1 MAGECHNW
9 AMDNNLLE
17 YARMAVPRYTSY
29 PTAVQ
34 FNDGVGPGDYLGWLG
49 EITPEKP
56 ISLYIHIPFCQSLCW
71 YCGCNTTV
79 PNGYDRVARYLL
91 ALKTEIEV
99 VAEKING
106 EVTVSHLH
114 FGGGTP
120 SYLEPEHF
128 EQLCALLKNSF
139 NFLENAELA
148 VEADPRT
155 LSPEIIAAFSN
166 SGISRV
172 SLGVQDFNPK
182 VQALINRIQSQ
193 DMVAR
198 CVTQLRVKNITG
210 INFDL
215 MYGLPG
221 QSVETVKQTAVTAA
235 GMRPDR
241 IAVFGYA
248 HVPWFK
254 KHQRVIRTELL
265 PDIEQRME
273 QADVIAQTL
282 QENGYIRIGFDH
294 FALPEDPLS
303 IAQADGSLRR
313 NFQGYT
319 TDIAET
325 LVGFG
330 ASSISTM
337 PQGYCQNSP
346 DLGQYTARLENRELA
361 IVRGLALCD
370 DDILRRD
377 VINTLMCHFSV
388 DVEQVCLSH
397 NKAPDALDD
406 CFPALKTLERDGLIQ
421 LDRRQITATPK
432 GRRFIRNISA
442 CFDQYLQQDT
452 EKHSLAV

>member
-1 MAGECHNW
+1 MEDC
-9 AMDNNLLE
+9 LLE

-34 FNDGVGPGDYLGWLG
+34 FHGSVGSDDYRSWLG

-56 ISLYIHIPFCQSLCW
+56 ISLYVHIPFCQSLCW

-79 PNGYDRVARYLL
+79 PNSYERVTKYLL
-91 ALKTEIEV
+91 ALKTEIEL
-99 VAEKING
+99 VAKSVNDR
-106 EVTVSHLH
+106 VTVSHLH

-128 EQLCALLKNSF
+128 EQLCALLKNNF
-139 NFLENAELA
+139 NFLADAELA

-166 SGISRV
+166 CGISRV

-198 CVTQLRVKNITG
+198 CVTQLRVKNITA

-221 QSVETVKQTAVTAA
+221 QSVETVKQSAVTAA
-235 GMRPDR
+235 RMKPDR

-254 KHQRVIRTELL
+254 KHQRVIRTDLL

-273 QADVIAQTL
+273 QADIIARTL

-294 FALPEDPLS
+294 FAQPEDPLS
-303 IAQADGSLRR
+303 IAQTHGQLRR

-325 LVGFG
+325 LIGFG

-346 DLGQYTARLENRELA
+346 HLGQYISQLEKGEFST
-361 IVRGLALCD
+361 IRGLALSD
-370 DDILRRD
+370 EDKLRRD
-377 VINTLMCHFSV
+377 AINTLMCHFNL
-388 DVEQVCLSH
+388 DLAQVCLNNHS
-397 NKAPDALDD
+397 PCTALDD
-406 CFPALKTLERDGLIQ
+406 SLPALRTLETDGLVQ
-421 LDRRQITATPK
+421 LENRLVTVTSE
-432 GRRFIRNISA
+432 GRRFIRNIAA
-442 CFDQYLQQDT
+442 CFDQYLQTDNQ
-452 EKHSLAV
+452 KHSLAV

>member
-1 MAGECHNW
+1 
-9 AMDNNLLE
+9 MDDTLLE

-34 FNDGVGPGDYLGWLG
+34 FHDGVGPGDYQSWLG
-49 EITPEKP
+49 GITPDKP
-56 ISLYIHIPFCQSLCW
+56 ISLYVHIPFCQSLCW

-79 PNGYDRVARYLL
+79 PNSYDRVTKYLL
-91 ALKTEIEV
+91 ALKTEIEL
-99 VAEKING
+99 VAENISDK
-106 EVTVSHLH
+106 VAVSHLH

-139 NFLENAELA
+139 NFLGCAELA

-155 LSPEIIAAFSN
+155 LSPEIIVAFSN
-166 SGISRV
+166 SEVSRV
-172 SLGVQDFNPK
+172 SLGVQDFNPE
-182 VQALINRIQSQ
+182 VQELINRIQSQ

-198 CVTQLRVKNITG
+198 CVTQLRVKNITA

-221 QSVETVKQTAVTAA
+221 QSVETVKQSAVTAA
-235 GMRPDR
+235 RMKPDR

-254 KHQRVIRTELL
+254 KHQRVIRTETL

-273 QADVIAQTL
+273 QADVIALTL

-303 IAQADGSLRR
+303 IAQAQGDLRR

-319 TDIAET
+319 TDVAET

-337 PQGYCQNSP
+337 AQGYCQNSP
-346 DLGQYTARLENRELA
+346 HLGQYISQLEKRELA
-361 IVRGLALCD
+361 TVRGLALGD
-370 DDILRRD
+370 DDKLRRD

-388 DVEQVCLSH
+388 DVEQVCKSH
-397 NKAPDALDD
+397 HKASDFLDD
-406 CFPALKTLERDGLIQ
+406 NLPALKILEQDGLVE
-421 LDRRQITATPK
+421 LDKRQITATPK

-442 CFDQYLQQDT
+442 CFDQYLQPDT
-452 EKHSLAV
+452 QKHSLAV